1 MIFVSLILKKDADHR
16 CYINAEIVI
25 DPTTCKSCNTGKLIK
40 NGSKTTLYRDIPLH
54 GLFVGIYLKRRRYK
68 CKDCGATLYQH
79 SCEMHEKAL
88 MTNRLH
94 EYIYKNAFNKT
105 FQSVADEI
113 GLDEKT
119 VRRIFKESL
128 TPEINSYKPIT
139 PTILGIDEAHLIG
152 KARCV
157 ITNVKEKCLI
167 DMLVD
172 RNKVALSKYIS
183 NLPDRHKISVVSID
197 MWRPYHSVVKAL
209 LPHAVVVIDKFHV
222 VKLAQE
228 ALEKAR
234 KSIKSALSHKE
245 RKQLKNDRYLLL
257 KHQRDLSEMEK
268 IILYDWFG
276 KFPQLEQV
284 YVLKEAFF
292 CIFEL
297 SDRKKA
303 LAAYDTWLTLIDD
316 NVKVFYESVAKT
328 VSNWKDEIF
337 NYFDYQYTNA
347 CTEAINGLI
356 KLINKNGRGYSFDVL
371 RAKGILSLQSRK
383 YKERK
388 TFKRYTQFEQ
398 KSQDV

>member
-1 MIFVSLILKKDADHR
+1 MNNLQLSDIRVINVKKDTDHT
-16 CYINAEIVI
+16 YHINAEIVLEMVS
-25 DPTTCKSCNTGKLIK
+25 CESCNIGKLIK

-54 GLFVGIYLKRRRYK
+54 GLFVDVYLKRRRYK
-68 CKDCGATLYQH
+68 CKDCGATSYQQ

-94 EYIYKNAFNKT
+94 AYIYKNAFNKT
-105 FQSVADEI
+105 FQSVADEV
-113 GLDEKT
+113 GLNEKT
-119 VRRIFKESL
+119 VRRIFKASL

-152 KARCV
+152 RARCV

-167 DMLVD
+167 DMLSD
-172 RNKVALSKYIS
+172 RNKVTLLKYIS

-209 LPHAVVVIDKFHV
+209 LPHAVVIIDKFHV

-228 ALEKAR
+228 ALEQAR
-234 KSIKSALSHKE
+234 KSIKSNLSHQE
-245 RKQLKNDRYLLL
+245 RKQLKNERYLLL
-257 KHQRDLSEMEK
+257 KRQRDLSEMEK

-316 NVKVFYESVAKT
+316 NVKVFYEPVAKT
-328 VSNWKDEIF
+328 VSNWKNEIF

-371 RAKGILSLQSRK
+371 RAKAVLSLQS
-383 YKERK
+383 
-388 TFKRYTQFEQ
+388 
-398 KSQDV
+398 